1 MILKRTFM
9 RMTVALLLIIGLSLL
24 LLHHTSSNKNSLPN
38 ENRIPTIFVHGFK
51 GTSKS
56 FNTMLNRFEN
66 NYFWGRKTMV
76 CRVSHNG
83 HVFISGGI
91 PKNQKHPFIQII
103 FENNRSTIQNTTD
116 ELKDVMKV
124 LKHRYGINDTYAVG
138 HSMGGLV
145 LTNYIEQTS
154 NKKRYPIIK
163 KLITIGSPFK
173 GIERKSYYKNPNNTG
188 PAVKD
193 LKPNSGALQ
202 ALVEHKESF
211 DASIKV
217 LSIAGV
223 ILDSKHGDGVV
234 SQPSALGI
242 QDIVRSN
249 QLKTKIVND
258 INATH
263 SGLHEHQTVD
273 RYIGEFLWD
282 IKD

>member
-1 MILKRTFM
+1 M
-9 RMTVALLLIIGLSLL
+9 RITVALLLITGFSLL

-38 ENRIPTIFVHGFK
+38 ESRIPTIFVHGFK

-66 NYFWGRKTMV
+66 NYYWGKKTMV
-76 CRVSHNG
+76 CRVSHSG

-91 PKNQKHPFIQII
+91 PKNQKHPFIQIV
-103 FENNRSTIQNTTD
+103 FENNRATIQNTTD
-116 ELKDVMKV
+116 NLKDVMKI
-124 LKHRYGINDTYAVG
+124 LKHRYGINDIYAVG

-154 NKKRYPIIK
+154 KQKRYPKVK
-163 KLITIGSPFK
+163 KLITIGSPYK
-173 GIERKSYYKNPNNTG
+173 GIERKAYYKNPNNTG

-193 LKPNSGALQ
+193 LKPNSSALQ
-202 ALVEHKESF
+202 TLVDHKETF
-211 DASIKV
+211 DANIKV

-223 ILDSKHGDGVV
+223 ILNSKHGDGVV

-242 QDIVRSN
+242 QDIVHSN
-249 QLKTKIVND
+249 QLKTKVVND

-273 RYIGEFLWD
+273 RYIGEFLWG